1 MPPNPVSVPRLCKET
16 GVSDATLYKW
26 RKDYR
31 KRGIAVPGDNSK
43 PEDWIAEDKLAV
55 VIETA
60 GMNGAQLSEYCRSK
74 GLYPEQI
81 DQWRAAALSGY
92 QRNIQAE
99 KEKKCSR
106 QKDRKQIKRLESELR
121 RKEKALAETAALL
134 MLSKKCEAIWGEN
147 EEN

>member
-1 MPPNPVSVPRLCKET
+1 MLTNPVSVPQLCKET

-60 GMNGAQLSEYCRSK
+60 GLNGAQLSEYCRSK
-74 GLYPEQI
+74 RLYPEQI
-81 DQWRAAALSGY
+81 DQWRTAALSEERGH
-92 QRNIQAE
+92 
-99 KEKKCSR
+99 
-106 QKDRKQIKRLESELR
+106 R
-121 RKEKALAETAALL
+121 RKG
-134 MLSKKCEAIWGEN
+134 SDPI
-147 EEN
+147 